1 MPITTIKSPDNLSL
15 IDLAT
20 QRYGS
25 VEGLFLLLENNPV
38 FDLNADVSVGENVV
52 IQQGVAI
59 LTVFNEP
66 KTTIKPKEENVICLG
81 QNTLD
86 LSLQYY
92 GSLEGLFGLLDDL
105 GKDSVNAVVS
115 VGEMLNVSP
124 AKIPNQKMVSYLK
137 KRNIFINTGTETGD
151 RQFDD
156 SFDDSFA

>member
-25 VEGLFLLLENNPV
+25 VEGLFLLLGDNPS
-38 FDLNADVSVGENVV
+38 FDLNADVVAGDNVA

-66 KTTIKPKEENVICLG
+66 KTTIKPKEEKVICLG

-92 GSLEGLFGLLDDL
+92 GSVEGLFGLLEDL
-105 GKDSVNAVVS
+105 GKESVNSFVAT
-115 VGEMLNVSP
+115 GEMLNVSP
-124 AKIPNQKMVSYLK
+124 SRIANPKMVNYLK
-137 KRNIFINTGTETGD
+137 KRNIFINTGEESGD

-156 SFDDSFA
+156 SFDQSFS